1 MSLNA
6 GAVLA
11 DRYRLDSLIAV
22 GGMGE
27 VWEATDNRLHR
38 RVAVKVLKPE
48 ISADQEFVDRFRVE
62 ARTAAAL
69 NHPGIAGVY
78 DYGETET
85 LDDGARHTAYLVM
98 ELVGGEPLSA
108 VLAREGQLD
117 LEQALDMLEQTARA
131 LQAAHAR
138 GTVHRDVKPG
148 NILITPTGQVKIT
161 DFGIAKAADAAPVT
175 RTGMVVGTAQYISP
189 EQALGR
195 EASPASDVYSL
206 GVVGHEAV
214 SGRRPFTGDNPLSVA
229 MMHIRDVPPE
239 LPAEVPPNIRRLL
252 ESAMAKEPGQRYA
265 TGGEFADAIAA
276 VRAGRQPVRPAGW
289 VGVGAATAAM
299 PTVAVPPAA
308 GRPANRA
315 PVPPP
320 YDVLSEPQQRNNRT
334 ALLWFLGV
342 LVVGLIA
349 LVAYALLSSGGS
361 APSTPTAP
369 IPTQT
374 TTPRITTTTPAPT
387 TTPQPTTTTPAP
399 TTTPQPTTTTP
410 APTTT
415 PQPTT
420 TTPAPTTTTTTTTTP
435 PTTTRSSTPTTTT
448 PTASAGAAG
457 DTPTTTGSAGT

>member
-1 MSLNA
+1 MSLKA

-27 VWEATDNRLHR
+27 VWEATDNRLNR

-48 ISADQEFVDRFRVE
+48 ISADSEFVDRFRVE

-69 NHPGIAGVY
+69 NNPGIAGVY

-98 ELVGGEPLSA
+98 ELVDGEPLSA

-131 LQAAHAR
+131 LQAAHAS
-138 GTVHRDVKPG
+138 GIVHRDVKPG

-161 DFGIAKAADAAPVT
+161 DFGIAKAADAAPIT

-195 EASPASDVYSL
+195 EATPASDVYSL

-214 SGRRPFTGDNPLSVA
+214 SGRRPFTGENPLSVA
-229 MMHIRDVPPE
+229 MMHIREVPPE
-239 LPAEVPPNIRRLL
+239 LPAEVPANIRRLL
-252 ESAMAKEPGQRYA
+252 ESAMAKDAAQRYA
-265 TGGEFADAIAA
+265 TGGEFAGAIAA

-289 VGVGAATAAM
+289 VGAGAVPPTAAM
-299 PTVAVPPAA
+299 PTLLAPPLS
-308 GRPANRA
+308 RA

-320 YDVLSEPQQRNNRT
+320 RYDDLSEREQRNNRR
-334 ALLWFLGV
+334 ALPWFLGL

-349 LVAYALLSSGGS
+349 LVLYALLSSRGS
-361 APSTPTAP
+361 RPSTPTAP
-369 IPTQT
+369 IPTQS
-374 TTPRITTTTPAPT
+374 TTPRITATPSPT
-387 TTPQPTTTTPAP
+387 TTQPTAATT
-399 TTTPQPTTTTP
+399 
-410 APTTT
+410 
-415 PQPTT
+415 TT
-420 TTPAPTTTTTTTTTP
+420 TTPAPTTTTTPPTTPPPRTTTGTTTTA
-435 PTTTRSSTPTTTT
+435 PTTTSSPTPTTRT

-457 DTPTTTGSAGT
+457 VRSTTTGSAGT